1 MKIKN
6 YKLKIEKLGFLSF
19 PLIFIASLILF
30 YPSLSYYFFQD
41 DWFVLNWVRTG
52 NFWDLLKFRTDI
64 IYWRP
69 LAMPIFFKVGQIFF
83 GLNPTGYHLIVFV
96 FHLINSLLVYYLF
109 RTLKFS
115 KVISFVLFLM
125 YATASFHFVPLSW
138 LSTTSY
144 VIGPTFIFATL
155 ILLLKNKLLL
165 AFFPFLAAL
174 LSSELS
180 IVVIPMA
187 LVLKKLER
195 STFVKF
201 VPFVIVLII
210 YLAIRLL
217 IFRPP
222 VTGQYEI
229 MFNWQILRS
238 LFWYFVWFFNVPE
251 VTSTIFFFSQLKSSI
266 VALVPFTKYL
276 LLPLILIISF
286 VPLVLFTKQDIKML
300 IRGFGLFAIGLFPI
314 IFFPKHV
321 YPMYLV
327 VASIGIFYIL
337 GMVFEKARNSLLL
350 GFFVILWLV
359 SSFLALSFYRVS
371 HWLVNEQAISKA
383 YVSYLKEMVSNP
395 PLGSVFVFKDAN
407 IDFARRYNFVLVETE
422 NTLRLALNDQDAPQV
437 VYNDST
443 LKSIHKTFPQ
453 NSFTVNQVYEVFPR
467 E

>member
-30 YPSLSYYFFQD
+30 YPSLNYYFFQD

-52 NFWDLLKFRTDI
+52 NFGDLLKFRTDI

-115 KVISFVLFLM
+115 KGISFVLFLM

-251 VTSTIFFFSQLKSSI
+251 VTSTIFFF
-266 VALVPFTKYL
+266 
-276 LLPLILIISF
+276 
-286 VPLVLFTKQDIKML
+286 
-300 IRGFGLFAIGLFPI
+300 
-314 IFFPKHV
+314 
-321 YPMYLV
+321 
-327 VASIGIFYIL
+327 
-337 GMVFEKARNSLLL
+337 
-350 GFFVILWLV
+350 
-359 SSFLALSFYRVS
+359 
-371 HWLVNEQAISKA
+371 
-383 YVSYLKEMVSNP
+383 
-395 PLGSVFVFKDAN
+395 
-407 IDFARRYNFVLVETE
+407 
-422 NTLRLALNDQDAPQV
+422 
-437 VYNDST
+437 
-443 LKSIHKTFPQ
+443 
-453 NSFTVNQVYEVFPR
+453 
-467 E
+467 